1 VKRAAAAAALLAVSW
16 VLPSSAQLAS
26 EEAVRF
32 RYEAPSDCP
41 TAEVLT
47 ARVRERTSRGRDPAP
62 EELARTFTV
71 SIMAD
76 SPGFLGTI
84 EFLDD
89 AGSPV
94 SRRVRGEECD
104 AVVSSLALITALAL
118 DSTLREG
125 TEVGADETVTHTAQ
139 PVPTKPPRSA
149 PAVAATTT
157 PVIVRPARPARPLLV
172 SARVGLAAAF
182 ESSLPAPVWGM
193 LGQLDFRGDW
203 ALRLLAHYE
212 DAEIEVDSGR
222 AIAVRVLG
230 IETSV
235 CPLRPHVGDFSLHPC
250 VSFDIGSLRAG
261 GIKSEQLVSVDT
273 KTLVWAALGAET
285 RLAWEP
291 REPFW
296 AELRGGLGVPLLHEK
311 FSLENPRKIAFD
323 IDYMTAHAGASLG
336 VRFW

>member
-1 VKRAAAAAALLAVSW
+1 MRRAAATAALLAASW
-16 VLPSSAQLAS
+16 RLPCSAQPAP

-32 RYEAPSDCP
+32 RYEAPSACP
-41 TAEVLT
+41 AVDVFT
-47 ARVRERTSRGRDPAP
+47 ARVRERTSRGREALP
-62 EELARTFTV
+62 EELARTFTL
-71 SIMAD
+71 SITLD
-76 SPGFLGTI
+76 SRGFSGTI

-89 AGSPV
+89 SGSSV

-118 DSTLREG
+118 DSTLREDAQL
-125 TEVGADETVTHTAQ
+125 GADETITPTQ
-139 PVPTKPPRSA
+139 PEPAKPPQPA
-149 PAVAATTT
+149 PTVAPSTA
-157 PVIVRPARPARPLLV
+157 PLVVRPARPAAPFLV

-235 CPLRPHVGDFSLHPC
+235 CPLRPHVGDFSLYPC
-250 VSFDIGSLRAG
+250 LSIDIGSLRAS
-261 GIKSEQLVSVDT
+261 GIKRDRLVSVDT
-273 KTLVWAALGAET
+273 KTLLWAALGAET
-285 RLAWEP
+285 RFSWEP
-291 REPFW
+291 RDPFW
-296 AELRGGLGVPLLHEK
+296 AELRAGVGVPLSHHE
-311 FSLENPRKIAFD
+311 FVLENPAKIAFD
-323 IDYMTAHAGASLG
+323 IDYITLHGGVSTG

>member
-1 VKRAAAAAALLAVSW
+1 M
-16 VLPSSAQLAS
+16 
-26 EEAVRF
+26 RF
-32 RYEAPSDCP
+32 RYEAPYDCP
-41 TAEVLT
+41 ASEVFES
-47 ARVRERTSRGRDPAP
+47 RVRERTARGREALP

-71 SIMAD
+71 SIAVD

-118 DSTLREG
+118 DSTLRQDAQLG
-125 TEVGADETVTHTAQ
+125 SAETVT
-139 PVPTKPPRSA
+139 PVAAPEPSATPRLA
-149 PAVAATTT
+149 PAAAPAT
-157 PVIVRPARPARPLLV
+157 PPLVLEPARPARSFLV

-222 AIAVRVLG
+222 AIAVRIMG

-250 VSFDIGSLRAG
+250 LSFDIGSLRAR
-261 GIKSEQLVSVDT
+261 GIQSDELVSVDDASF
-273 KTLVWAALGAET
+273 VWAAFGAEA

-296 AELRGGLGVPLLHEK
+296 AELRGGLGAPLLHEK

-323 IDYMTAHAGASLG
+323 IDYLTAQAGASLG